1 MSTIANTIRMFGV
14 FAVMFGLA
22 VGGYN
27 YPPAVIPFGVYIFAS
42 IGYAAYAEKKKNTI
56 DRED

>member
-1 MSTIANTIRMFGV
+1 MSTTAYTIRMFGV
-14 FAVMFGLA
+14 SAVIFGLA

-42 IGYAAYAEKKKNTI
+42 IGYAVYAEKKKDTI

>member
-1 MSTIANTIRMFGV
+1 MDRTANTIRMFGTL
-14 FAVMFGLA
+14 AVVFGLA

-42 IGYAAYAEKKKNTI
+42 IGYAAYAEKKKATI